1 MREFRD
7 PNKLRK
13 LPRLLRAV
21 AWRLPLEFGELLG
34 KLSYKPIDRC
44 LNKDRLVEHISERG
58 DAIEETAVTTGQRE
72 ILFKALAHTA
82 GMSEGIAEIGAWR
95 GITTAALAGR
105 TNRRVYAID
114 PHKENEFPGI
124 NEAFEAFRER
134 TSPFSNVVY
143 LRCSSGDAAKK
154 LSHTSLSLIFVDAIH
169 DYMNVWFDFR
179 VWSNLLVPKG
189 IILFH
194 DVDDHAGVNLA
205 CRRILRQKNYQAWGY
220 CPNLVAIKKVL
231 KPKPFDRTDQ

>member
-1 MREFRD
+1 MRRPLD
-7 PNKLRK
+7 PTELRK

-44 LNKDRLVEHISERG
+44 LNKNQLIVHVSGRG
-58 DAIEETAVTTGQRE
+58 EAIEETAVTTGQRE
-72 ILFKALAHTA
+72 ILFKALAYTA

-105 TNRRVYAID
+105 TSRRVYAID

-124 NEAFEAFRER
+124 NEAFEVFRKR
-134 TSPFSNVVY
+134 TSLFSNVVY
-143 LRCSSGDAAKK
+143 VRRSSGEAAKE
-154 LSHTSLSLIFVDAIH
+154 LSCTPLSLIFVDAIH
-169 DYMNVWFDFR
+169 DYINTWFDFC
-179 VWSNLLVPKG
+179 VWGSLLVPGG

-194 DVDDHAGVNLA
+194 DVDDHAGANLA

-220 CPNLVAIKKVL
+220 CPNLVALEKVL
-231 KPKPFDRTDQ
+231 KSKPFDQTDQ